1 MQGISPFLW
10 FNTEAEEAANYYT
23 SIFPNSKIK
32 QVTRYGDGAPI
43 PRGTAMVVSF
53 ELNGK
58 EFLALNG
65 GPVFKFTEA
74 VSFVITCDNQEEID
88 HYWSKLTANGG
99 KEGDCGW
106 LKDKYGLSWQVV
118 PAAIGRLMS
127 DPQKAPRVMAEVMKM
142 KKLDL
147 KKMEDA
153 YSTKV

>member
-32 QVTRYGDGAPI
+32 QVTRYGDGAPM

>member
-10 FNTEAEEAANYYT
+10 FNTEAEEAANFYT

-32 QVTRYGDGAPI
+32 QVTRFGEGAPV
-43 PRGTAMVVSF
+43 PKGTPMVVAF
-53 ELNGK
+53 ELDGR

-65 GPVFKFTEA
+65 GPMFKFSEA

-88 HYWSKLTANGG
+88 HYWSKLTSDGG
-99 KEGDCGW
+99 QESKCGW

-118 PAAIGRLMS
+118 PASIGRLMS
-127 DPQKAPRVMAEVMKM
+127 DPQRGGRVMAEVMKM

-147 KKMEDA
+147 KKMEEA
-153 YSTKV
+153 FAG